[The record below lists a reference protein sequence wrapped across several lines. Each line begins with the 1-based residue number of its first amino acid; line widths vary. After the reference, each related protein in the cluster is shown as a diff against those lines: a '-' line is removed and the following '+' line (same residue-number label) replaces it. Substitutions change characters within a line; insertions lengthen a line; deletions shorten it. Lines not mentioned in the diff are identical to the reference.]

1 MCFVLMAYAFKLVLM
16 NILFYVYY
24 KTAIN
29 ISLYKDT
36 FNNKIKNIYRMS
48 LDHLL
53 KTSDF
58 FIIL

>member
-1 MCFVLMAYAFKLVLM
+1 MAYAFKLVLM